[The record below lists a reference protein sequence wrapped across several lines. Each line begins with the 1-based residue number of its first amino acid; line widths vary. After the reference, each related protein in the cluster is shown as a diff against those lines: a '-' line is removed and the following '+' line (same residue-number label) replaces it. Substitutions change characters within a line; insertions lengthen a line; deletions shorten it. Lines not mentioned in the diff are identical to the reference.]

1 MNVHPTA
8 PTDPDAFLRWNE
20 GREGKRE
27 LVNGRVIEMMTGGSR
42 GHAILVSEL
51 AALLRASVDRSKFLV
66 LTSDLGVRTPVGIRY
81 PDVVMETKGGS
92 NRDLAATG
100 PILIAEVLSP
110 SSLARDMVE
119 KSAEYTALPALLN
132 YLVLAQEEPRVW
144 VWSRFTHGWSGPEM
158 TRGPTASLSLGCCR
172 SRYRFRSSTRT
183 CFLVDLRLGRKTR

>member
-1 MNVHPTA
+1 MNIHPTA

-27 LVNGRVIEMMTGGSR
+27 LVNGRVIEMMTGASR

-51 AALLRASVDRSKFLV
+51 AALFRASIDRSKFLV
-66 LTSDLGVRTPVGIRY
+66 LTSDLGVRTPAGIRY
-81 PDVVMETKGGS
+81 PDVVIETKGGS

-110 SSLARDMVE
+110 SSLAREMVE

-144 VWSRFTHGWSGPEM
+144 IWSRHTDRWSGPEM
-158 TRGPTASLSLGCCR
+158 TEGTDG
-172 SRYRFRSSTRT
+172 
-183 CFLVDLRLGRKTR
+183 VIELRLLQISLPLQLLYTDLLAG

>member
-1 MNVHPTA
+1 MNVQPTA

-27 LVNGRVIEMMTGGSR
+27 LVNGSVIEMMTGGSR

-51 AALLRASVDRSKFLV
+51 AALLRASVDRAKFFV
-66 LTSDLGVRTPVGIRY
+66 LTSDLGVRTPAGIRY
-81 PDVVMETKGGS
+81 PDVVIETKGGS
-92 NRDLAATG
+92 SRELAATG
-100 PILIAEVLSP
+100 PVLIAEVSP

-144 VWSRFTHGWSGPEM
+144 LWSRCAHGWTGPEM
-158 TRGPTASLSLGCCR
+158 TEGTDGVVELGLLQISIPLQALYTDLLSG
-172 SRYRFRSSTRT
+172 
-183 CFLVDLRLGRKTR
+183 